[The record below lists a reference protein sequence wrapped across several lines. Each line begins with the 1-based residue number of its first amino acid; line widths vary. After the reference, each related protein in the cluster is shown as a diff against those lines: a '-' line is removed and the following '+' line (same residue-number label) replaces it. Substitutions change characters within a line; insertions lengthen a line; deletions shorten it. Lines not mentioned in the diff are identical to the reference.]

1 MGWYQRRVHGDSH
14 SGRCRFNMIK
24 TVLLTCFV
32 ASIKADADAF
42 YGYPYAYGA
51 YPYAAAVPYGSS
63 TGLDPITQGLDPV
76 TQGHVIGK
84 RSADA
89 EAYYGPAYGHYIGKR
104 SADADAY
111 YGFAYG
117 AYPYA
122 YGAYAAGVPF
132 GSSTG
137 LDPITQGLDPVT
149 QGVAV
154 PA

>member
-32 ASIKADADAF
+32 AAIKADADAF

-76 TQGHVIGK
+76 TQGV
-84 RSADA
+84 AV
-89 EAYYGPAYGHYIGKR
+89 PAYGHYIGKR

-111 YGFAYG
+111 YGYAYG

-122 YGAYAAGVPF
+122 YGAYAHGAYPYSRFFYGK
-132 GSSTG
+132 
-137 LDPITQGLDPVT
+137 
-149 QGVAV
+149 
-154 PA
+154 